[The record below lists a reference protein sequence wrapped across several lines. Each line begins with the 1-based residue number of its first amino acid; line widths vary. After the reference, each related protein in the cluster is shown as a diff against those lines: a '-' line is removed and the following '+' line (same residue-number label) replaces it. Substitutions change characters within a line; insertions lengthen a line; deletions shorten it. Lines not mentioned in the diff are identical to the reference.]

1 MPSVNGYEINSPRVR
16 ALADFPAYNRV
27 AGNVP
32 FTFSMLE
39 DRRARGM
46 AAMIAET
53 LVPLQGHVRLR
64 MECG

>member
-1 MPSVNGYEINSPRVR
+1 MPSVNGYAIDSPRAR
-16 ALADFPAYNRV
+16 ALADFPAHNRV
-27 AGNVP
+27 AGNAP

-39 DRRARGM
+39 ARRARGM
-46 AAMIAET
+46 AAMIADT